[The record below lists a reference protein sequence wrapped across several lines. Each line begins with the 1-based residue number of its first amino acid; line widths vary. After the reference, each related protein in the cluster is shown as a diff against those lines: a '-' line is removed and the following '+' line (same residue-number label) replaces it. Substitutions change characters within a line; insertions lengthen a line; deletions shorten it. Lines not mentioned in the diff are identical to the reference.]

1 MLTCEIV
8 QAAHLGGEISSLR
21 SQITGREQELKEDY
35 KNVEKRYTAKL
46 IAFKTGEM
54 ANRDL
59 ELYGKALDKCVL
71 LVRREEGRV

>member
-1 MLTCEIV
+1 
-8 QAAHLGGEISSLR
+8 
-21 SQITGREQELKEDY
+21 
-35 KNVEKRYTAKL
+35 
-46 IAFKTGEM
+46 M